1 MDYLMKFLSRQKNVP
16 NKPFSK
22 KIVKRIAVSS
32 TEDLDNW
39 VDMSIQ
45 DISRAM
51 VTYHRTGAQADLE
64 DALLSAEVLHAILD
78 TLKTRAFG

>member
-1 MDYLMKFLSRQKNVP
+1 MGTSMKFLRKKTTN
-16 NKPFSK
+16 NKPFSQ

-32 TEDLDNW
+32 TEELDGW
-39 VDMSIQ
+39 VDMSLQ

-51 VTYHRTGAQADLE
+51 VTYHRTGAQTDLE

-78 TLKTRAFG
+78 TLKARTFG

>member
-1 MDYLMKFLSRQKNVP
+1 MKFSWRQKP
-16 NKPFSK
+16 KWTKPFAQ
-22 KIVKRIAVSS
+22 KIVKRISISS
-32 TEDLDNW
+32 TEELDNW

-64 DALLSAEVLHAILD
+64 DALLSAEVLHAIID
-78 TLKTRAFG
+78 ALKTRTFG